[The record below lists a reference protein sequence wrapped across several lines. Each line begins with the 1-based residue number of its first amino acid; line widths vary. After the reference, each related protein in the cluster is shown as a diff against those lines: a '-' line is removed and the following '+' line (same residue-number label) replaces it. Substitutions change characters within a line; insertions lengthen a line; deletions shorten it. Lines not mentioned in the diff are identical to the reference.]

1 MRSGDFLSALV
12 EAGEGRSR
20 LKVGAW
26 METGEPPDQ
35 RKKRTGIKDAKSMM
49 TNTKLKVGGVYICE
63 NGPETV

>member
-1 MRSGDFLSALV
+1 
-12 EAGEGRSR
+12 
-20 LKVGAW
+20 